1 MPISVDSSGG
11 VAFDYSIRNVNK
23 IDSTN
28 NTEIRPE
35 EKQESNKTQ
44 TQTQVR
50 QELPKDEVEALFFNR
65 QDSQLTR
72 DILNTY
78 ASKQDS
84 SNEISFTNLDAY
96 EKLLENKQPE
106 REPEPTQN
114 IQPRPERSFESEP
127 EVNTTIVPQR
137 EAPRENEPIQNT
149 EPERTFEVAQ
159 EVNTEPLP
167 QREAQSEPVTSP
179 TQNVEPRTE
188 RASEVVQDRNT
199 ETIPQSAAEPEVE
212 PTLVSALNT
221 EPRPDREL
229 ESEQE
234 VNTETRPQSE
244 AASVSQTDDVTNNL

>member
-35 EKQESNKTQ
+35 EKQESNK

-96 EKLLENKQPE
+96 EKLLQNKQPE
-106 REPEPTQN
+106 REPTQN
-114 IQPRPERSFESEP
+114 IQPRLEGSFESES
-127 EVNTTIVPQR
+127 EVNTTTVPQR
-137 EAPRENEPIQNT
+137 AVPRESESIQST
-149 EPERTFEVAQ
+149 EPRPERAFEVAQ

-167 QREAQSEPVTSP
+167 QRENQSEPVTSP
-179 TQNVEPRTE
+179 TQNLEPRTE
-188 RASEVVQDRNT
+188 RTTEVAQDVNS
-199 ETIPQSAAEPEVE
+199 ETIAESLSEPDLE

-234 VNTETRPQSE
+234 VNTEDRPHSE